1 MKAII
6 SVSVAM
12 EFEGKDLNEIKNKFE
27 NYNFPKEMEYIETL
41 TIEDA
46 ETRDDLVDEWDEL
59 Y

>member
-1 MKAII
+1 MKAIV

-27 NYNFPKEMEYIETL
+27 NFNFPKEMEYIEIL
-41 TIEDA
+41 SIEEA
-46 ETRDDLVDEWDEL
+46 ETRDDLVDKWDEL

>member
-41 TIEDA
+41 SIVEG
-46 ETRDDLVDEWDEL
+46 ETFDDLVDEWDEL

>member
-1 MKAII
+1 MKAIV

-27 NYNFPKEMEYIETL
+27 NYNFPKEMEYIEIL

>member
-46 ETRDDLVDEWDEL
+46 ETRDDLVGEWDEL

>member
-1 MKAII
+1 MKAIV

-12 EFEGKDLNEIKNKFE
+12 EIEGKDLNEIKNKFE
-27 NYNFPKEMEYIETL
+27 NYNFPKEMEYIEIL
-41 TIEDA
+41 SVEEA

>member
-27 NYNFPKEMEYIETL
+27 TYNFPKEMEYIETL
-41 TIEDA
+41 SIVEG
-46 ETRDDLVDEWDEL
+46 ETFDDLVDEWDEL

>member
-1 MKAII
+1 MKAIV

-41 TIEDA
+41 SIVEG
-46 ETRDDLVDEWDEL
+46 ETFDDLVDEWDEL